1 MQKILILK
9 DVVRTRFDLNPEQ
22 EWIQAHVAQTINLQS
37 AGEKASLNL
46 GPRYWIL
53 ALKGQSYTRNL
64 CKEYPRTCPSAMIL
78 ESFQSPFLF
87 PSFVLYTMAFL
98 PFSSSTCGLGVESSF
113 SPSLLPFL
121 ESSILSW
128 KAARSLFRYHLH
140 INAARRLAGRHLM
153 RR

>member
-1 MQKILILK
+1 M
-9 DVVRTRFDLNPEQ
+9 VGSVRTRFDLNPERK
-22 EWIQAHVAQTINLQS
+22 WIQSHVTQTINLQS
-37 AGEKASLNL
+37 AGEKVSLNL

-53 ALKGQSYTRNL
+53 ALKGQSYTRSQ

-78 ESFQSPFLF
+78 EQFFSPLSFLL
-87 PSFVLYTMAFL
+87 PSSYILWLFL
-98 PFSSSTCGLGVESSF
+98 PFSSSTCGLGVQSSF

-121 ESSILSW
+121 EFSILSW

-140 INAARRLAGRHLM
+140 INMARRLAGRHLM